1 MISFRRGFSYLRHNH
16 SQFCDS
22 IVKNFLQW
30 LPDRLYLSFRFRCQM
45 GYWINWKN
53 PKTFTEKLQWL
64 KVYNRKPEYTSM
76 VDKYAVKEYVA
87 NIIGEEYIIPTLG
100 VWDKPEEIDWDSLPQ
115 QFVLK
120 TTHGGGGGGVVIC
133 KNKETFNKEQAV
145 IQLNE
150 SLRADLYREF
160 REWPYKNVPRRI
172 IAEKYMA
179 PCKTQAPSDLPDY
192 KFFCYNGEPKFCQV
206 IRDRHSKETIDFYD
220 MDWTH
225 QEFVGLNPVARNGL
239 NPVARPIHLDE
250 MIDICRKLAK
260 DIPFVR
266 VDLYVID
273 DKEYF
278 GELTLYPASGLGVFT
293 PEEWSLKL
301 GDLLMLPNRNG
312 GGKFIITDG
321 VIRAI
326 QVQYDELKD
335 YKFFCF
341 NGKVKFFK
349 VDFGRFVDHHA
360 NYYSLDGNLLDF
372 GEKAFEPDPTYPIE
386 LPENLN
392 KMISLAEKL
401 AMLSPFLRVDLYN
414 IKGKIYFG
422 ELTFYPS
429 SGFTPWT
436 TEIADEKIGGFI
448 VLPKKGNNYQL

>member
-1 MISFRRGFSYLRHNH
+1 M
-16 SQFCDS
+16 
-22 IVKNFLQW
+22 
-30 LPDRLYLSFRFRCQM
+30 
-45 GYWINWKN
+45 
-53 PKTFTEKLQWL
+53 
-64 KVYNRKPEYTSM
+64 
-76 VDKYAVKEYVA
+76 
-87 NIIGEEYIIPTLG
+87 
-100 VWDKPEEIDWDSLPQ
+100 
-115 QFVLK
+115 
-120 TTHGGGGGGVVIC
+120 
-133 KNKETFNKEQAV
+133 
-145 IQLNE
+145 
-150 SLRADLYREF
+150 
-160 REWPYKNVPRRI
+160 
-172 IAEKYMA
+172 
-179 PCKTQAPSDLPDY
+179 
-192 KFFCYNGEPKFCQV
+192 
-206 IRDRHSKETIDFYD
+206 
-220 MDWTH
+220 
-225 QEFVGLNPVARNGL
+225 
-239 NPVARPIHLDE
+239 
-250 MIDICRKLAK
+250 
-260 DIPFVR
+260 
-266 VDLYVID
+266 
-273 DKEYF
+273 
-278 GELTLYPASGLGVFT
+278 
-293 PEEWSLKL
+293 
-301 GDLLMLPNRNG
+301 

-360 NYYSLDGNLLDF
+360 NYYSPDGNLLDF

-414 IKGKIYFG
+414 IKGKIFFG